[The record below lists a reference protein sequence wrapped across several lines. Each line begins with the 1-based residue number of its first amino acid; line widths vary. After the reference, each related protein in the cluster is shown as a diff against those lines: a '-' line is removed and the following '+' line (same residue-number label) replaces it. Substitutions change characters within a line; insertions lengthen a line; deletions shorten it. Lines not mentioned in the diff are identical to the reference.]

1 MLPSVVNVEAYRYSE
16 SGLERII
23 LPVSAE
29 YMFGFRLN
37 GRVYL
42 SAPCS
47 GRDLEDI
54 AAGYLYSE
62 GIITT
67 RDQIRGIKIHEED
80 RLVEV
85 TGSAGV
91 HIMHMI
97 RNKLHSLL
105 AGKIHA
111 TAADRDIPIERRP
124 PEFDPG
130 MILSAAAEFYNL
142 STTNPQTHSVHS
154 AALYDLNGK
163 RTAYC
168 EEIQKQNAIEKL
180 IGSALM
186 KGLKFEGMMLLS
198 TGRIT
203 GDIARKLSRT
213 GIPIIITRKAPTN
226 LAIEL
231 VRGYDIV
238 LITGVAGDH
247 FYIHHG
253 IDHIRQSNQSRDTK
267 NEMSKDCQM
276 NRGSTI

>member
-16 SGLERII
+16 SGIEII
-23 LPVSAE
+23 VLPVSAE
-29 YMFGFRLN
+29 YNFRFLLN
-37 GRVYL
+37 GREYL
-42 SAPCS
+42 SAPCY

-54 AAGYLYSE
+54 AVGYLYSE
-62 GIITT
+62 GIISS
-67 RDQIRGIKIHEED
+67 RNQIRGIKVHDED
-80 RLVEV
+80 KLVDV
-85 TGSAGV
+85 ITSTGV
-91 HIMHMI
+91 HFMNMI
-97 RNKLHSLL
+97 R
-105 AGKIHA
+105 GKIHA
-111 TAADRDIPIERRP
+111 LSACRIHAAAEAPRLPINRKL
-124 PEFDPG
+124 PEFEPW
-130 MILSAAAEFYNL
+130 MILSAAAEFYNI

-154 AALYDLNGK
+154 AALYDFSGK

-186 KGLKFEGMMLLS
+186 KGLQFEGMMLLS

-231 VRGYDIV
+231 VREYNII
-238 LITGVAGDH
+238 LITGVAEDH

-253 IDHIRQSNQSRDTK
+253 IDHIRRCNHSCDTK
-267 NEMSKDCQM
+267 NKASEDCQL
-276 NRGSTI
+276 N

>member
-1 MLPSVVNVEAYRYSE
+1 MVNVEAYRYSE

-54 AAGYLYSE
+54 AVGYLYSE
-62 GIITT
+62 GIITS
-67 RDQIRGIKIHEED
+67 RNQISEIKVHEEE

-85 TGSAGV
+85 TASARV
-91 HIMHMI
+91 HIMETI
-97 RNKLHSLL
+97 RNKLHALM

-111 TAADRDIPIERRP
+111 TAAYPGIHIKRRM
-124 PEFDPG
+124 PEFDPRL
-130 MILSAAAEFYNL
+130 ILSAAAEFYNL

-163 RTAYC
+163 RTTYC

-213 GIPIIITRKAPTN
+213 GISIIITRKAPTN

-231 VRGYDIV
+231 VRGCDII

-247 FYIHHG
+247 FCIHHG
-253 IDHIRQSNQSRDTK
+253 IDHIRQINQSCDSK
-267 NEMSKDCQM
+267 NVMSKKCQI
-276 NRGSTI
+276 N